1 MLFDDEFHGK
11 GGSYIFD
18 PETGKRRPAPAADS
32 EPVAAEVEDESASAT
47 SKRVVKKR
55 KGGE

>member
-1 MLFDDEFHGK
+1 MLFDDEYHGK

-18 PETGKRRPAPAADS
+18 PETGKRRPAPEADNG
-32 EPVAAEVEDESASAT
+32 PVAAEVEDESANAT
-47 SKRVVKKR
+47 SKRAVKKP